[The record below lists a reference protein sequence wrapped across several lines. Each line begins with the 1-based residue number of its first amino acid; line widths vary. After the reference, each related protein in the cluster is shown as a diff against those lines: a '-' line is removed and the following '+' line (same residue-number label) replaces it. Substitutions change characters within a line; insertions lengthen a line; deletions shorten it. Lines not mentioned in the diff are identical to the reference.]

1 MFLFRLHQKMLL
13 ADFVFFFPIPPNSPI
28 QLLGEKFPHQEKEIL
43 EAGGGCKLCFF
54 LNFIEYC
61 IRMGVFQFRNVCLST
76 SPIVLQT
83 SSSPQPQIPA

>member
-28 QLLGEKFPHQEKEIL
+28 QLLGEKFPLQEKEIL